1 MRRQAV
7 HDRSPPIFLYDAAAS
22 SWLFGDKPERVI
34 HKQEIDMTTTTENQ
48 QTKKAPPSDVIFPV
62 GADGKPDYK
71 ARTAAWSHS
80 KGGGKNFT
88 IGGKR
93 YVMFPNKPK
102 PATEGK
108 GA

>member
-1 MRRQAV
+1 
-7 HDRSPPIFLYDAAAS
+7 
-22 SWLFGDKPERVI
+22 
-34 HKQEIDMTTTTENQ
+34 MTTTTETQ

>member
-1 MRRQAV
+1 
-7 HDRSPPIFLYDAAAS
+7 
-22 SWLFGDKPERVI
+22 
-34 HKQEIDMTTTTENQ
+34 MTTTTENQ

-62 GADGKPDYK
+62 GADGKPNYK

-102 PATEGK
+102 PATEGSEMDLLRLDYLSF
-108 GA
+108 GRTQSVSFHVRSLFERREAVFD

>member
-1 MRRQAV
+1 
-7 HDRSPPIFLYDAAAS
+7 
-22 SWLFGDKPERVI
+22 
-34 HKQEIDMTTTTENQ
+34 MTTTTETQ

-88 IGGKR
+88 INGQR
-93 YVMFPNKPK
+93 YVMFPKK
-102 PATEGK
+102 AKVQPAGEGK